1 MKNIL
6 TAFLLFLFTSFLSFA
21 TEVQWTSRLVGS
33 EIAGGE
39 LDIEDG
45 EYLDLNQGLFVDARS
60 LSYVRLGF
68 HELENLDMMSIQTGG
83 DVNVTLLLYLY
94 NTTGSLIGTQ
104 EEILSLEYAAGG
116 NSTGLN
122 IDASDF
128 RMPGVH
134 RFYAKVE
141 SVYVNGV
148 STANV
153 PNYIY
158 LEGGFNA
165 ERYYTFSHLTVPSAN
180 AQLVEYLSDGSFT
193 PSSGA
198 VSGAVLQTSSTTDEL
213 YISWDY
219 VNGAEEYELEWTWI
233 DNYPENTHISTS
245 PLAAIA
251 LNLTDEAFKTNCTRI
266 RTGDQFYRIPHV
278 FAKGYVVYRVRA
290 VGRWSDDVS
299 KERFGKWSSDGA
311 VNKTKV
317 ANWPNYIEITHKHES
332 EKNWQYQAT
341 YAESGKKKEVV
352 QYFDGS
358 LRNRQTVTRI
368 NSNNQSVVGETI
380 YDNEGRGVIQV
391 LPVPQ
396 ANPGLHYYPGISM
409 SSINNGGS
417 SFTVPYT
424 HRQFDWT
431 SSTEACEVGAAPL
444 DLGYGPGAYYSA
456 AAHTTDTD
464 WQQYVPESNGY
475 AFTQVE
481 YTPDN
486 TGRIRRQS
494 GVGASHTIGSG
505 QETIYYYMQPS
516 QEELNRLFGYKVGY
530 KSRYKKNMVVDAN
543 GQVSVSYLDAQG
555 RVVATA
561 MAGDNQT
568 TFESLES
575 EQFGLT
581 SHHKMTI
588 DLLNHDP
595 GVLVNTL
602 NDNNE
607 LFSTG
612 VFGPVNDGLKYTT
625 QIGVPMAGN
634 YQFYY
639 SATTGSYSE
648 SCTAGTVSYPFIY
661 DLTLSL
667 RDDCGNSKLSV
678 EIEGVPVGDIAQ
690 AISTYESS
698 FDPTLLEAGTY
709 TLFKELKVNEQ
720 SLLNYTQQYLS
731 TSNACLPDLAE
742 AFGVTLQMDCGMT
755 SCEECAENLG
765 TLPAFLAQAALD
777 NFVEELSTE
786 QTAYFTTLHARLLE
800 DCLEPCEELT
810 PCTSIRGMMA
820 ADLHPGNQY
829 ALYGA
834 WVLDAPSGEYVY
846 SASTDPTSIF
856 YSTGLFAGTY
866 PDGQGGE
873 VTFSNT
879 DHDRT
884 AFIQNFREEWAEQL
898 LVHHPE
904 YPLLEYVDQ
913 ICEQAE
919 YTITGTDP
927 VTISS
932 DEFDTYLRN
941 SINTLAA
948 AQGTNSLGINFL
960 GTTANRE
967 IYGVDPFFHQSYT
980 VHEIDYNNGAL
991 IYNLT
996 SRKSAL
1002 MEYALDANYNNTG
1015 DKLFEVA
1022 ARAVICGSNT
1032 GCAIPSDWA
1041 ALQSSNYSDEIKN
1054 QVWNTYK
1061 GFYLSF
1067 KGYIN
1072 QYLMD
1077 MYGFAQTSANPYVPT
1092 ANCGFFNGAIG
1103 PGGVSL
1109 GGIRAFLYISS
1120 PVNPII
1126 TPQTMLS
1133 EQLALWD
1140 FPNNYPVKLT
1150 EPKYDSKQIRVVR
1163 MDNLYNASL
1172 PTDVAMQQV
1181 EDQADYGVWEA
1192 TGLCPQTFDMEQLLK
1207 ELLVNGEQNL
1217 ASTYQMTGLTFL
1229 TGDIFEAMT
1238 GGNTITT
1245 NSGMTITPSASS
1257 TQLQLSFQE
1266 TAGGFN
1272 TSTPAQTITIQ
1283 APSTGLTWTSFGAS
1297 GWHIYNVSN
1306 SYPVTGTNSTQLLI
1320 TAGTT
1325 PATAQQYVVSY
1336 TSSVNLNA
1344 CQEGTSTDNYVNNS
1358 SNSFECEV
1366 KDQFEGALLSLL
1378 QHLAMNGTIGNTSV
1392 SVSTNPFYQGSVLS
1406 NFLGSI
1412 ASWDG
1417 VNGVLSGN
1425 LYSLDLN
1432 YGFSGVDYIAG
1443 AAFFDGM
1450 FYSQTLSS
1458 SGLSNNGTAYV
1469 YTNVSTSLTEPLVFC
1484 QGYDP
1489 CNTMNDISNGFVN
1502 VFQSML
1508 DQGHFYNPAAISLTT
1523 STIYQ
1528 QTALPDYFGI
1538 NAVFAGVNSNGHVF
1552 VVENNKNISF
1562 SSFPSDIEQ
1571 IISFEMTATPSNPA
1585 HSGTFAMVYLD
1596 NASQTQT
1603 ITGTYILSIYGVKPS
1618 QFILCPENTV
1628 CVPQAVAP
1636 VSCNTAYG
1644 DYTAAMNIVDNA
1656 YWGADEV
1663 LFNDLHRLSEAD
1675 FCAGN
1680 YAYIAGAY
1688 LEYITTFC
1696 SNSQGVEDAMY
1707 LSIANFG
1714 STPIGYSN
1722 AELLTVIGLYE
1733 ASNASNPSHADYVP
1747 WNAFAAAYIENRDG
1761 VYCPPLLPN
1770 QPIPEVT
1777 LPEPD
1782 PCQWVNNVMTVNALL
1797 QQEIY
1802 LDQLADAFQ
1811 QAYIRQA
1818 IASVEETLTQYYYD
1832 KEYHYTLYYYD
1843 RAGNLIQTVPPKGVK
1858 RFEYTDS
1865 GSPIVSEG
1873 SPGHTGSSHTDINT
1887 MRLSSP
1893 DATDLVNP
1901 LNSAQNVAPE
1911 HTYETQY
1918 RYNSLNQLV
1927 YQRTPDGGESRFA
1940 YDKLGRLIM
1949 SQNDLQRANN
1959 QYSYTRYDALGR
1971 VIEVGELTKA
1981 DHSINDL
1988 GRLINS
1994 NGVEQ
1999 TTIVNHANF
2008 PNNFSTVRE
2017 EVTRTLYDELPGDIV
2032 AQNTPGGLPVASQ
2045 LTSLFENY
2053 AYDNTRN
2060 RILGVLYLANL
2071 STSNPN
2077 SNASYTNGTFYNY
2090 DVHGNVSELIQVHHD
2105 AVLMS
2110 KEQAI
2115 KHLKYEYDL
2124 VSGNVNKVI
2133 YQKDQKDQFM
2143 HRYTYDDDNR
2153 ITIAETSK
2161 DGFLWEKDAKYFYY
2175 DHGPLARVELADK
2188 KAQAMDYA
2196 YTIQGWLKTVN
2207 GEEINAGS
2215 MMGRDGKGNTLNEQV
2230 GQDVFG
2236 YSLSYFANDYVA
2248 ANMQMLDHS
2257 TAYTTGASLYNG
2269 NIRSMFTALS
2279 DNSETALGTH
2289 QTSYTYDQ
2297 LNRIKSM
2304 EGFNRVLS
2312 QNPTSSGYSSNYSF
2326 DANGNLASLQRYAKD
2341 GNGVSQLMDNF
2352 RYKYEEVTVNNG
2364 DNNQLSWVQDLA
2376 GASLFDNADID
2387 HSMESGN
2394 YKYDAI
2400 GQLVSDDDEDIS
2412 SIEWTVTGKVKQI
2425 TKTNGITIRFEYDG
2439 LGNRIAKHVTEGG
2452 DVTSTYYVLDAQGNV
2467 MHVYTGNTRAV
2478 DGGGTTYYL
2487 YLSERNLYG
2496 SSRLGQEQVNMA
2508 LTQAAPFNYSGMLD
2522 NVYGDKRYELS
2533 NHLGNVLQVITD
2545 RKLPENDGTNHVAHY
2560 LADVVSYSDYF
2571 PYGMQLTGMHGT
2583 ENSDGYRYGFQSQE
2597 VDNEIK
2603 GTGNSVNYKYRMH
2616 DPRVGRFFAI
2626 DPLAK
2631 DYPWNSPYA
2640 FSENNVIDHIE
2651 LEGLEKTKSFSQGLG
2666 DGFVDFFVD
2675 LGSFLTS
2682 RQALVL
2688 TPDDVPNIVEGM
2700 VQSQNRASN
2709 IGANLAQGKNYEAG
2723 YETGQL
2729 GGEVVTTVLTE
2740 GTIKGFKALKG
2751 TPEGTPVPKR
2761 TMQNDPPVNLGK
2773 EKRRTT
2779 YLLKS
2784 PNWASGSL
2792 DEAMKKYGGGRIHV
2806 SDDGVKTRYYN
2817 KDESKVIIYDNE
2829 NNYFKIY
2836 DQNKGQFI
2844 GMDGKQPSGNAVGL
2858 KGKEALDY
2866 QRQKEH
2872 IKNTD

>member
-1 MKNIL
+1 
-6 TAFLLFLFTSFLSFA
+6 SSQA

-409 SSINNGGS
+409 SSIDNGGS

-904 YPLLEYVDQ
+904 YPLLAYVDQ
-913 ICEQAE
+913 ICEQA
-919 YTITGTDP
+919 YTITTASDP

-1272 TSTPAQTITIQ
+1272 TSTPGQTITIQ

-1366 KDQFEGALLSLL
+1366 KDQFEGALLALL

-1406 NFLGSI
+1406 NFLGST

-1469 YTNVSTSLTEPLVFC
+1469 YTNVSTSL
-1484 QGYDP
+1484 
-1489 CNTMNDISNGFVN
+1489 
-1502 VFQSML
+1502 
-1508 DQGHFYNPAAISLTT
+1508 
-1523 STIYQ
+1523 
-1528 QTALPDYFGI
+1528 
-1538 NAVFAGVNSNGHVF
+1538 
-1552 VVENNKNISF
+1552 
-1562 SSFPSDIEQ
+1562 
-1571 IISFEMTATPSNPA
+1571 
-1585 HSGTFAMVYLD
+1585 
-1596 NASQTQT
+1596 
-1603 ITGTYILSIYGVKPS
+1603 
-1618 QFILCPENTV
+1618 
-1628 CVPQAVAP
+1628 
-1636 VSCNTAYG
+1636 
-1644 DYTAAMNIVDNA
+1644 
-1656 YWGADEV
+1656 
-1663 LFNDLHRLSEAD
+1663 
-1675 FCAGN
+1675 
-1680 YAYIAGAY
+1680 
-1688 LEYITTFC
+1688 
-1696 SNSQGVEDAMY
+1696 
-1707 LSIANFG
+1707 
-1714 STPIGYSN
+1714 
-1722 AELLTVIGLYE
+1722 AE
-1733 ASNASNPSHADYVP
+1733 
-1747 WNAFAAAYIENRDG
+1747 
-1761 VYCPPLLPN
+1761 
-1770 QPIPEVT
+1770 
-1777 LPEPD
+1777 
-1782 PCQWVNNVMTVNALL
+1782 
-1797 QQEIY
+1797 
-1802 LDQLADAFQ
+1802 
-1811 QAYIRQA
+1811 
-1818 IASVEETLTQYYYD
+1818 
-1832 KEYHYTLYYYD
+1832 
-1843 RAGNLIQTVPPKGVK
+1843 
-1858 RFEYTDS
+1858 
-1865 GSPIVSEG
+1865 
-1873 SPGHTGSSHTDINT
+1873 
-1887 MRLSSP
+1887 
-1893 DATDLVNP
+1893 
-1901 LNSAQNVAPE
+1901 
-1911 HTYETQY
+1911 
-1918 RYNSLNQLV
+1918 
-1927 YQRTPDGGESRFA
+1927 
-1940 YDKLGRLIM
+1940 
-1949 SQNDLQRANN
+1949 
-1959 QYSYTRYDALGR
+1959 
-1971 VIEVGELTKA
+1971 
-1981 DHSINDL
+1981 
-1988 GRLINS
+1988 
-1994 NGVEQ
+1994 
-1999 TTIVNHANF
+1999 
-2008 PNNFSTVRE
+2008 
-2017 EVTRTLYDELPGDIV
+2017 
-2032 AQNTPGGLPVASQ
+2032 
-2045 LTSLFENY
+2045 
-2053 AYDNTRN
+2053 
-2060 RILGVLYLANL
+2060 
-2071 STSNPN
+2071 
-2077 SNASYTNGTFYNY
+2077 
-2090 DVHGNVSELIQVHHD
+2090 
-2105 AVLMS
+2105 
-2110 KEQAI
+2110 
-2115 KHLKYEYDL
+2115 
-2124 VSGNVNKVI
+2124 
-2133 YQKDQKDQFM
+2133 
-2143 HRYTYDDDNR
+2143 
-2153 ITIAETSK
+2153 
-2161 DGFLWEKDAKYFYY
+2161 
-2175 DHGPLARVELADK
+2175 
-2188 KAQAMDYA
+2188 
-2196 YTIQGWLKTVN
+2196 
-2207 GEEINAGS
+2207 
-2215 MMGRDGKGNTLNEQV
+2215 
-2230 GQDVFG
+2230 
-2236 YSLSYFANDYVA
+2236 
-2248 ANMQMLDHS
+2248 
-2257 TAYTTGASLYNG
+2257 
-2269 NIRSMFTALS
+2269 
-2279 DNSETALGTH
+2279 
-2289 QTSYTYDQ
+2289 
-2297 LNRIKSM
+2297 
-2304 EGFNRVLS
+2304 
-2312 QNPTSSGYSSNYSF
+2312 
-2326 DANGNLASLQRYAKD
+2326 
-2341 GNGVSQLMDNF
+2341 
-2352 RYKYEEVTVNNG
+2352 
-2364 DNNQLSWVQDLA
+2364 
-2376 GASLFDNADID
+2376 
-2387 HSMESGN
+2387 
-2394 YKYDAI
+2394 
-2400 GQLVSDDDEDIS
+2400 
-2412 SIEWTVTGKVKQI
+2412 
-2425 TKTNGITIRFEYDG
+2425 
-2439 LGNRIAKHVTEGG
+2439 
-2452 DVTSTYYVLDAQGNV
+2452 
-2467 MHVYTGNTRAV
+2467 
-2478 DGGGTTYYL
+2478 
-2487 YLSERNLYG
+2487 
-2496 SSRLGQEQVNMA
+2496 
-2508 LTQAAPFNYSGMLD
+2508 
-2522 NVYGDKRYELS
+2522 
-2533 NHLGNVLQVITD
+2533 
-2545 RKLPENDGTNHVAHY
+2545 
-2560 LADVVSYSDYF
+2560 
-2571 PYGMQLTGMHGT
+2571 
-2583 ENSDGYRYGFQSQE
+2583 
-2597 VDNEIK
+2597 
-2603 GTGNSVNYKYRMH
+2603 
-2616 DPRVGRFFAI
+2616 
-2626 DPLAK
+2626 
-2631 DYPWNSPYA
+2631 
-2640 FSENNVIDHIE
+2640 
-2651 LEGLEKTKSFSQGLG
+2651 
-2666 DGFVDFFVD
+2666 
-2675 LGSFLTS
+2675 
-2682 RQALVL
+2682 
-2688 TPDDVPNIVEGM
+2688 
-2700 VQSQNRASN
+2700 
-2709 IGANLAQGKNYEAG
+2709 
-2723 YETGQL
+2723 
-2729 GGEVVTTVLTE
+2729 
-2740 GTIKGFKALKG
+2740 
-2751 TPEGTPVPKR
+2751 
-2761 TMQNDPPVNLGK
+2761 
-2773 EKRRTT
+2773 
-2779 YLLKS
+2779 
-2784 PNWASGSL
+2784 
-2792 DEAMKKYGGGRIHV
+2792 
-2806 SDDGVKTRYYN
+2806 
-2817 KDESKVIIYDNE
+2817 
-2829 NNYFKIY
+2829 
-2836 DQNKGQFI
+2836 
-2844 GMDGKQPSGNAVGL
+2844 
-2858 KGKEALDY
+2858 
-2866 QRQKEH
+2866 
-2872 IKNTD
+2872 